1 MTMKLATRYYI
12 REIIWSGE
20 LVAVDPTGENG
31 YRARLSILF
40 DTPDQAIDALK
51 DYIKEK
57 GMIPECTIIPFY
69 KAVFG

>member
-1 MTMKLATRYYI
+1 MKLATRYYI

-20 LVAVDPTGENG
+20 LVAVDPLADNG

-40 DTPDQAIDALK
+40 DTPEAAVIALE

-57 GMIPECTIIPFY
+57 GMIPNCTIIPFY
-69 KAVFG
+69 NAVPA